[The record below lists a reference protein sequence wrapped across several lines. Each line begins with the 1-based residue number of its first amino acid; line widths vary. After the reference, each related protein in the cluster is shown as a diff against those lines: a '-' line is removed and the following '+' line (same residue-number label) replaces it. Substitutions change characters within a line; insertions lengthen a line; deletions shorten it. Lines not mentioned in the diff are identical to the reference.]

1 MGTKAVREPLDAAGA
16 DEERSLSPCG
26 LDAWRALLFAHARL
40 TRELDAELQE
50 RERMTLGDY
59 DVLVQLAESPTGCL
73 RMNEL
78 AELVVL
84 SPSGLSRRVDRLEQ
98 LGLVQRSRNEQD
110 ARGIEASLTARGKRV
125 FQRLRRTHR
134 AGVQRRFASAFSEEE
149 LSVLA
154 SLLGRLA
161 DR

>member
-1 MGTKAVREPLDAAGA
+1 MGTRAAKPP
-16 DEERSLSPCG
+16 SLSADDEPALSDNG
-26 LDAWRALLFAHARL
+26 LSAWRALLFAHARL

-50 RERMTLGDY
+50 RERMTLADY
-59 DVLVQLAESPTGCL
+59 DVLVQLAESPTGSV

-98 LGLVQRSRNEQD
+98 LGLVERSRNERD
-110 ARGIEASLTARGKRV
+110 ARGVEASLTARGKRV

-134 AGVQRRFASAFSEEE
+134 AGVQRRFASAFSERE
-149 LSVLA
+149 LGELA
-154 SLLGRLA
+154 KLLGRLS